1 MSTLHVENLKGLSS
15 GANANKI
22 IIPSGQTLYPA
33 GHVIQVV
40 VGELSTHN
48 VTNTTQSYASTGL
61 TCSITPSSTSSKVLV
76 MVNAVGL
83 YKHGADTSVAL
94 RITDGTSSY
103 EFETLAA
110 YNASSSNV
118 NAVGGSSYSRLWTPS
133 STNQQTYTLE
143 FANPNGSGTS
153 YINTR
158 YSGSWPG
165 TRSTITA
172 MEIAG

>member
-15 GANANKI
+15 GSNANKI
-22 IIPSGQTLYPA
+22 IVPSGQTLYPA

-40 VGELSTHN
+40 VGELSTN
-48 VTNTTQSYASTGL
+48 NITSTTQSYASTGL
-61 TCSITPSSTSSKVLV
+61 TCSITPSSTSSKILV

-83 YKHGADTSVAL
+83 YKSGADTAVAL
-94 RITDGTSSY
+94 KITDGTSSY

-110 YNASSSNV
+110 YNASTNV
-118 NAVGGSSYSRLWTPS
+118 NAVGGASYSRLWTPS
-133 STNQQTYTLE
+133 STSQQTYTLQ